1 MSGGGGRVSKGRMG
15 SSLQVEVDPDEL
27 EDMQQRLEQV
37 VRFRIANFCP
47 MVMLFN
53 HSYFSMLCCTKSL
66 KWE

>member
-37 VRFRIANFCP
+37 
-47 MVMLFN
+47 LFSHCKLLSN
-53 HSYFSMLCCTKSL
+53 DHAVKPSL
-66 KWE
+66 L

>member
-1 MSGGGGRVSKGRMG
+1 MG